1 MANTE
6 FTVRPAA
13 ISDIPEIVNNMLPAG
28 IEDCQRSGLHPV
40 LSIGS
45 DMRYSKTYV
54 AVNSD
59 DKIVTLF
66 GFMDNIFWMH
76 MTNEVTKEPFKFL
89 KYAKRWFTANA
100 KQPILCSMIDINNT
114 ALLKMAKS
122 FGFKVVNVVP
132 NGLNNTY
139 YLQIVRLC
147 HTQP

>member
-100 KQPILCSMIDINNT
+100 KQPILCSMIDIQNT

-132 NGLNNTY
+132 SGLDNTY

>member
-6 FTVRPAA
+6 FTVRQAV
-13 ISDIPEIVNNMLPAG
+13 ISDIPKIVNNMLPAG
-28 IEDCQRSGLHPV
+28 IEDCKRTGLHPV

-45 DMRYSKTYV
+45 DMRHSDAYV

-100 KQPILCSMIDINNT
+100 KQPILCSMIDIQNT

-122 FGFKVVNVVP
+122 FGFKVVNVIP
-132 NGLNNTY
+132 SGLDNTY